1 MSRVSVPLSWNDFGS
16 FIAEANALVN
26 VRKGCVVIAGTALNQ
41 VKPLAYNA
49 SADSTAVIGIAQ
61 EDADAGQPVRVA
73 LPGQIGMHRVAK
85 FVRQR
90 AQARHV
96 VGETHHDEGVGARC
110 ACGEGA
116 LPLAQ
121 IGIHVHPALLQTT
134 SPQGLDVLRA

>member
-73 LPGQIGMHRVAK
+73 LPGQIGIARVTSTPSLNNFLA
-85 FVRQR
+85 
-90 AQARHV
+90 A
-96 VGETHHDEGVGARC
+96 GAGS
-110 ACGEGA
+110 ATDAENGM
-116 LPLAQ
+116 
-121 IGIHVHPALLQTT
+121 
-134 SPQGLDVLRA
+134 LDVETVSSGDLIVARALEDGTAKSFIKVAVMCVLFP